1 MIPFNLPYLSGRE
14 FDYMKDAAERGHLS
28 GNGYYTK
35 RCQAFFGERYGF
47 KKCFLT
53 TSCTDAL
60 EMAAMLLNLGPEDE
74 VIVPSYTF
82 VTTALAFV
90 RQGAKVIFI
99 DSQKEHPNLDIDQL
113 EALITPNTRA
123 IVPMHYAGNACDM
136 DRIMALAEKHG
147 LYVIEDDALAID
159 SYYKGRPLGGIGHMG
174 CFSFHDTK
182 GIQAGEG
189 GMLVVNDEKLIK
201 RAEIIWEKGTDRA
214 AFFRGEVDKYGWV
227 DVGSSFQPSELI
239 AAFLYAQL
247 ENLDRIQ
254 ERRIAIWN
262 TYYEALSP
270 LAEKGYFSIPAIP
283 EYATNNAHAFYF
295 ICRSLEER
303 SALINYLKENGVQA
317 TFHYQALHDSTFM
330 KSAKQTLFP
339 EAMRRGI
346 NKSPNSQHFTDC
358 LVRMPLYVEM
368 TEEDILR
375 VVEAVKAYYE

>member
-1 MIPFNLPYLSGRE
+1 MIPFTKPYISGRE
-14 FDYMKDAAERGHLS
+14 FEYMQDAARRAHLS
-28 GNGYYTK
+28 GNGYYTQK
-35 RCQAFFGERYGF
+35 CHSFFEDRYGF

-60 EMAAMLLNLGPEDE
+60 EMAAMLLNLGPGDE

-90 RQGAKVIFI
+90 RQGAKVVFA
-99 DSQKEHPNLDIDQL
+99 DSREDHPNMDADRL

-136 DRIMALAEKHG
+136 DHIMALAEKHD

-159 SYYKGRPLGGIGHMG
+159 AYYKDRPLGGIGHMG

-189 GMLVVNDEKLIK
+189 GMLTVNDPKLIK

-214 AFFRGEVDKYGWV
+214 AFFRGEVDKYGWI
-227 DVGSSFQPSELI
+227 DLGSSFQPSDLI

-247 ENLDRIQ
+247 ENLEKIQ
-254 ERRIAIWN
+254 QRRLGIWN
-262 TYYEALSP
+262 QYHEKLRP
-270 LAEKGYFSIPAIP
+270 LADKGYIEIPAIP

-295 ICRSLEER
+295 VCRSLEER
-303 SALINYLKENGVQA
+303 TELIQHLKSKGIQA
-317 TFHYQALHDSTFM
+317 TFHYQSLDASKYLKH
-330 KSAKQTLFP
+330 KNNKPLLF
-339 EAMRRGI
+339 
-346 NKSPNSQHFTDC
+346 NSNRYTDC
-358 LVRMPLYVEM
+358 LLRLPLYY
-368 TEEDILR
+368 TLNTK
-375 VVEAVKAYYE
+375 EAIVISKSIIDFYTNL